1 MTCKDCIH
9 HDLCFDNGTL
19 FLRYAKA
26 MDIENAETKC
36 PFKNFK
42 NKADFVEVV
51 RCKDCKFYE
60 NVEYYPEGTKDICR
74 LFKRQLQ
81 PTDFCSYG
89 ERKDNGSSSNL

>member
-19 FLRYAKA
+19 FIRFTAIGRKA
-26 MDIENAETKC
+26 ENVETNC

-51 RCKDCKFYE
+51 RCKDCKYWTTE
-60 NVEYYPEGTKDICR
+60 NDGCCTNLRALVLVENENK
-74 LFKRQLQ
+74 
-81 PTDFCSYG
+81 DFCCRG
-89 ERKDNGSSSNL
+89 VRRGAEGGN